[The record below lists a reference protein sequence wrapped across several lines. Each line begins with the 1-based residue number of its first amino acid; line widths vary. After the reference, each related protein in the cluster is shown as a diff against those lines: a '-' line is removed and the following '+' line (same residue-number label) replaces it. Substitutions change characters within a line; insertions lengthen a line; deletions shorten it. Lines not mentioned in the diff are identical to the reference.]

1 MLKKLT
7 ALLIIASSFLTMM
20 NAAEKYAVLITGEK
34 APVGANNNSP
44 YAAFWMDT
52 YLMWEMLYWKGF
64 DPDNIYV
71 LYADG
76 IDCTEGYVD
85 LERYSAIHAG
95 FKPEYWITD
104 YSATNDNLEAVALE
118 LRRKSTENDFLF
130 VWTFGH
136 GTTDGGGASNLQL
149 YGNESISDVLF
160 ANLFNGIKA
169 NKKVYWMSQCYGG
182 GFEEELTHNLFSGE
196 VLSNVIFS
204 SAAQSTQMS
213 YFADNMPAENK
224 SQPEEQELPE
234 YIPDYPSIEIDWYG
248 VSNPQAH
255 WEYNFHM
262 YAATNQFKQHKV
274 GSEFY
279 YKNLTLFGVYYGTVP
294 YSSVDGFYDPDI
306 YYQYANSVD
315 GLTTMD
321 EVIQWERYY
330 ESSEGEEPVYSDP
343 GNNAIHT
350 NLKYPTILNQEL
362 SWSEIYGMWGGF
374 VASDSYMIQDE
385 LRGDIAVL
393 SDLFV
398 WNEGIPFNFR
408 TGADVT
414 MMQDKYITLCESKM
428 ICEEGSKV
436 TGIGNNRIDVE
447 DFSDLTLNGA
457 VINNLELNAIKKYS
471 SFYMQDTYGS
481 IILGSNNIFEGSTI
495 NIDPL
500 CYLIIDEN
508 STFELM
514 PGLLN
519 LEPGSNMTLRDGSIV
534 NVQNMSG
541 YVMVPDTDIKINGDA
556 TIQGDFST
564 SAGSTIIVGINSKL
578 RIGANSNFTID
589 PASYVKLEQGAELIV
604 EDGAV
609 CTLPAGASITTTA
622 GSKITVFGTFSS
634 NGTFEYKS
642 NIAEDEPD
650 KGGTWQGIKAEV
662 GSEIYLTYTSI
673 RHAETAI
680 NGTPAVCNVVYSEFA
695 ECTNGIELINC
706 NNYNIFNNEFTGSNV
721 GIGISLSLSNGY
733 LIDNIVQSYSNGI
746 AILSGAPYLSD
757 NTIRNNGHYGL
768 YVTGYNTYPQ
778 LIEPATSGKNNE
790 IYNNG
795 LNNIED
801 GGQIYLK
808 YSASVYMNNG
818 RNNIYSE
825 PFNQVPVVP
834 CIKGVS
840 HLTSK
845 VVLPWIKGIPAE
857 NNYWGSYRV
866 YEEYFDL
873 YERYRLHFDPYSET
887 KFIDENGNIIPFGTL
902 TFEEKLL
909 SKAVEFE
916 LDGKLDQ
923 AVKKLETIVSKEE
936 ELEIS
941 LRSEEYYLA
950 VAKLPDL
957 YVRQSMEL
965 EPLIKLYDT
974 NLSSEDESVNKKF
987 FKEMKVATHIKGKK
1001 YDDAIAI
1008 AEEMK
1013 AEAETEGEVMLAEFD
1028 IAVARMMKEAENS
1041 GKGRNESTTTDISAL
1056 LDKLTGVEDKG
1067 NPAGITDAEIP
1078 KTATLYQN
1086 YPNPFNPVTQIK
1098 FALAKTGNVKLS
1110 IYNIN
1115 GQKVAELLNGFQNSG
1130 VHSVNFDGSSL
1141 NSGVYYYTLETDGKA
1156 LTRKMLLTK

>member
-7 ALLIIASSFLTMM
+7 TLLIIASSFLMM
-20 NAAEKYAVLITGEK
+20 LNAAEKYAVLITGD
-34 APVGANNNSP
+34 
-44 YAAFWMDT
+44 YAAKDIPEEALWQTNSADKSLPMQEFWNDT
-52 YLMWEMLYWKGF
+52 YLMWEMLIERGYDEK
-64 DPDNIYV
+64 NIIV
-71 LYADG
+71 LFADG
-76 IDCTEGYVD
+76 QDFYIDNEWVD
-85 LERYSAIHAG
+85 DRYRPVHAG
-95 FKPEYWITD
+95 FSDTYTITKGD
-104 YSATNDNLEAVALE
+104 ASAATITNVENVALE
-118 LRRKSTENDFLF
+118 LQGKLTEDDFLF
-130 VWTFGH
+130 VWTFDH
-136 GTTDGGGASNLQL
+136 GSYYSSTGSKLCLLDGDMTDTHFAS
-149 YGNESISDVLF
+149 Y
-160 ANLFNGIKA
+160 FNPIQA
-169 NKKVYWMSQCYGG
+169 NKKVYWMQQC
-182 GFEEELTHNLFSGE
+182 FSGG
-196 VLSNVIFS
+196 
-204 SAAQSTQMS
+204 
-213 YFADNMPAENK
+213 FADNLQADNTFFVSAVGMWTANRADDLTNTFVEIPGRENEWINGN
-224 SQPEEQELPE
+224 QYMHGEF
-234 YIPDYPSIEIDWYG
+234 
-248 VSNPQAH
+248 
-255 WEYNFHM
+255 NFHM
-262 YAATNQFKQHKV
+262 YSATTGSSPAN
-274 GSEFY
+274 SEFY
-279 YKNLTLFGVYYGTVP
+279 YYDVEFSDADINNDGIITVSEAAKWEKDQESEEDSP
-294 YSSVDGFYDPDI
+294 VEEDI
-306 YYQYANSVD
+306 GNIGYH
-315 GLTTMD
+315 TT
-321 EVIQWERYY
+321 
-330 ESSEGEEPVYSDP
+330 
-343 GNNAIHT
+343 
-350 NLKYPTILNQEL
+350 LKYPTIFL
-362 SWSEIYGMWGGF
+362 STFTNEVTDFYTNTTFRGIIGIPGYADIWGVPRVVIQPNSTLEIAEEGEFFQWNEEGMDFGNNCIIKGEGSSRKNFNVWGSEISLRNCHVDNINLYGLT
-374 VASDSYMIQDE
+374 DQDFPE
-385 LRGDIAVL
+385 Y
-393 SDLFV
+393 
-398 WNEGIPFNFR
+398 N
-408 TGADVT
+408 
-414 MMQDKYITLCESKM
+414 
-428 ICEEGSKV
+428 
-436 TGIGNNRIDVE
+436 
-447 DFSDLTLNGA
+447 
-457 VINNLELNAIKKYS
+457 
-471 SFYMQDTYGS
+471 
-481 IILGSNNIFEGSTI
+481 STI
-495 NIDPL
+495 NLYGINEFNNTLLELSGLSRIVLNENALLRITPDYIFNMQP
-500 CYLIIDEN
+500 N
-508 STFELM
+508 STLK
-514 PGLLN
+514 
-519 LEPGSNMTLRDGSIV
+519 LRDNSVLDVTPITSFTMQPGT
-534 NVQNMSG
+534 NVS
-541 YVMVPDTDIKINGDA
+541 VMGDA

-578 RIGANSNFTID
+578 RIGANSKLTID

-662 GSEIYLTYTSI
+662 GSEIYLTYTNLSY
-673 RHAETAI
+673 AETALS
-680 NGTPAVCNVVYSEFA
+680 GTPAVCNVVYSEFA

-706 NNYNIFNNEFTGSNV
+706 NNYNIFNNEFTGSNE

-733 LIDNIVQSYSNGI
+733 LIDNVVQSYSNGI

-757 NTIRNNGHYGL
+757 NTIRNNDHYGL

-808 YSASVYMNNG
+808 YSASVYLNNG

-825 PFNQVPVVP
+825 PLNQVPVVP

-845 VVLPWIKGIPAE
+845 LILPWVKGIPAE

-873 YERYRLHFDPYSET
+873 YERYRLDFDPYSET

-950 VAKLPDL
+950 VSKLPDL

-1098 FALAKTGNVKLS
+1098 FALAKTAEVKLS
-1110 IYNIN
+1110 VYNIA
-1115 GQKVAELLNGFQNSG
+1115 GQLVSQLASGVRQVG
-1130 VHSVNFDGSSL
+1130 VHSVDFDGSKL
-1141 NSGVYYYTLETDGKA
+1141 NSGVYYYTLEVDGKA
-1156 LTRKMLLTK
+1156 MTKKMVLTK